1 VDSLWRSIVGEWKV
15 VLAFTSVALAAIIA
29 AGYRSSGPA
38 AVEVASV
45 VRFGSYADEVGNHP
59 TVIVRLRD
67 GGTQELRSTPMLL
80 RACTVG
86 ATISLVRRDHSLQ
99 VHPEGCR

>member
-1 VDSLWRSIVGEWKV
+1 MLGEWKV
-15 VLAFTSVALAAIIA
+15 ILAFGSVALAASIA
-29 AGYRSSGPA
+29 AGYRSAGPVA
-38 AVEVASV
+38 IEVGSV
-45 VRFGSYADEVGNHP
+45 VRFGSYADEIGNHP

>member
-1 VDSLWRSIVGEWKV
+1 MLGEWKV
-15 VLAFTSVALAAIIA
+15 VSAFALVAFAAIIA
-29 AGYRSSGPA
+29 AGYQSSGPPA
-38 AVEVASV
+38 IEVASV

-67 GGTQELRSTPMLL
+67 GGAQELRSTPILL
-80 RACTVG
+80 GDCTVG